1 MSNPL
6 GPPNLDGVNILIGWA
21 IAAEVEKMRQWRLE
35 KEIQDKNYWR
45 PKIYEKISREY
56 SNLDDKD
63 SIPKIYINVCIYYIL
78 ECVFRRKILLLRNR
92 SLVKIYVNACI
103 YIYFKRAI
111 ERVFESEYEKIK
123 RQRLENVPLM
133 RVGCGERI
141 ETPDGEKTGIVK
153 KLSFVEQ

>member
-6 GPPNLDGVNILIGWA
+6 GPPNLDGVNLLIGWA

-56 SNLDDKD
+56 SNLDDKG
-63 SIPKIYINVCIYYIL
+63 
-78 ECVFRRKILLLRNR
+78 R
-92 SLVKIYVNACI
+92 
-103 YIYFKRAI
+103 

-141 ETPDGEKTGIVK
+141 
-153 KLSFVEQ
+153 